1 MAQVKL
7 TASELITISNL
18 IEIAAGNGEQENS
31 SGLYIDF
38 MYMPASMCRRLA
50 DILQH
55 ISTETYGFTATDM
68 ELCKKLRNA
77 AN

>member
-18 IEIAAGNGEQENS
+18 IEKVAEHGEQES
-31 SGLYIDF
+31 TSGLYIGY
-38 MYMPASMCRRLA
+38 MYITASMCKTLA

-55 ISTETYGFTATDM
+55 ISTETYGFIDKDK
-68 ELCKKLRNA
+68 ELCTKLRNA
-77 AN
+77 AK

>member
-7 TASELITISNL
+7 SASELVTISNL
-18 IEIAAGNGEQENS
+18 IEIAAGNGKQES
-31 SGLYIDF
+31 TSGLYIDF

-50 DILQH
+50 NILQH
-55 ISTETYGFTATDM
+55 ISTEIYGFTATDM
-68 ELCKKLRNA
+68 ELCKKLRDA

>member
-7 TASELITISNL
+7 SATELITISNL
-18 IEIAAGNGEQENS
+18 IEIAAGNGNQESN

-38 MYMPASMCRRLA
+38 MYMPASMCKSLA

-55 ISTETYGFTATDM
+55 ISTETYGFTDIDK
-68 ELCKKLRNA
+68 ELCTKLRKA